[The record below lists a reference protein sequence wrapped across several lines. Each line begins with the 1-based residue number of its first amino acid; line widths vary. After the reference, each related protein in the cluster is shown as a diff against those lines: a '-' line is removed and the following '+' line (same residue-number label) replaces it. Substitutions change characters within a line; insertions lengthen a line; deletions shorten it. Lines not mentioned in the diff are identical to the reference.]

1 MLFRSKLKA
10 IAIGG
15 NRRSPLMPEVP
26 TFAELGYPEVETH
39 AWFGLF
45 LPAAAPRELA
55 SRLQRDISRF
65 MSEPEFRERQI
76 IAKGYDAV
84 LSTPEEMQF
93 ESQAHVLEQLRPGLD
108 GLILADGGRRGT
120 FLPQVWDQ
128 LPTPSEFLTRL
139 KAKAGL
145 PLDHWS
151 PSVRIWRYTTET
163 FGETAPPVA
172 Q

>member
-1 MLFRSKLKA
+1 MLKARAGIDLVHIPYKGIPQAVPAAIAGEVQLTFSGIASSLGQVRGGKLKA

-55 SRLQRDISRF
+55 SRLQREISRF

-84 LSTPEEMQF
+84 LSTPEEF
-93 ESQAHVLEQLRPGLD
+93 ALYLRRDSESRARA
-108 GLILADGGRRGT
+108 I
-120 FLPQVWDQ
+120 
-128 LPTPSEFLTRL
+128 
-139 KAKAGL
+139 
-145 PLDHWS
+145 
-151 PSVRIWRYTTET
+151 RISGARAE
-163 FGETAPPVA
+163 
-172 Q
+172 